1 MTDTSNKAQFDQ
13 YATEYEAMHASSV
26 AASGESTVYF
36 ADYKVGVLQR
46 MGVKPSDPI
55 LDYGCGIG
63 NLVERLFP
71 AFQNVHGFDPSK
83 KSLEVAQQRAP
94 SAVLHEDTARVPDR
108 HFECAVLS
116 CVLHHVPR
124 AERLE
129 LMQTIRRKLSPSGR
143 LFIFEHNPF
152 NPVTRHAVAT
162 CPFDH
167 DAVLLWP
174 WESKSLMKAAGFASP
189 HLEYITFFPH
199 ALAALRPLE
208 PRLSWLPLGAQ
219 YVTVGANPSDS

>member
-1 MTDTSNKAQFDQ
+1 MTESSNKPQFDQ
-13 YATEYEAMHASSV
+13 YAGEYEAMHAASV

-46 MGVKPSDPI
+46 LGVKSNDPI

-71 AFQNVHGFDPSK
+71 AFENVHGFDPST
-83 KSLEVAQQRAP
+83 KSLEVAQRRAP
-94 SAVLHEDTARVPDR
+94 SAVLHADTALIPDQ

-129 LMQTIRRKLSPSGR
+129 LMQTLRRKLSPRGR
-143 LFIFEHNPF
+143 VFIFEHNPF
-152 NPVTRHAVAT
+152 NPVTRRAVAT

-174 WESKSLMKAAGFASP
+174 WEAKRLAKDAGFEAVG
-189 HLEYITFFPH
+189 LEYITFFPH

-208 PRLSWLPLGAQ
+208 PSLSWLPLGAQ
-219 YVTVGANPSDS
+219 YVTVGAKPADA

>member
-1 MTDTSNKAQFDQ
+1 MTENSKPQFDQ
-13 YATEYEAMHASSV
+13 YATDYEAMHAASV

-46 MGVKPSDPI
+46 LGVKPSDPI

-71 AFQNVHGFDPSK
+71 AFENVHGFDPST
-83 KSLEVAQQRAP
+83 KSLEVAQRRAP
-94 SAVLHEDTARVPDR
+94 SAVLHADIAAIPEQ

-116 CVLHHVPR
+116 CVLHHVPV
-124 AERLE
+124 AERLA
-129 LMQTIRRKLSPSGR
+129 LMQTLRRKLSPRGR
-143 LFIFEHNPF
+143 VFIFEHNPF
-152 NPVTRHAVAT
+152 NPVTRRAVAT

-174 WESKSLMKAAGFASP
+174 WEAKRLAKAAGFEAVN
-189 HLEYITFFPH
+189 LEYITFFPH

-208 PRLSWLPLGAQ
+208 PSLTWLPLGAQ
-219 YVTVGANPSDS
+219 YVTVGANPADA